1 MEGRGDG
8 MKQHNLIIGRGPYRV
23 IVRRYGQP
31 CCEYR
36 YSTHEKAEAHA
47 KNGRVRARAVGFTY
61 RVERVKKDRKPRKGT
76 GQ

>member
-1 MEGRGDG
+1 
-8 MKQHNLIIGRGPYRV
+8 MKEYNLIIGCGPYRV
-23 IVRRYGQP
+23 IVRRDGQP

-36 YSTHEKAEAHA
+36 HGTRKKAEAHA
-47 KNGRVRARAVGFTY
+47 KYGRDALGTLGFAY